1 MEIKDFQ
8 FDIVEY
14 VIDILANHW

>member
-8 FDIVEY
+8 FHIVEY